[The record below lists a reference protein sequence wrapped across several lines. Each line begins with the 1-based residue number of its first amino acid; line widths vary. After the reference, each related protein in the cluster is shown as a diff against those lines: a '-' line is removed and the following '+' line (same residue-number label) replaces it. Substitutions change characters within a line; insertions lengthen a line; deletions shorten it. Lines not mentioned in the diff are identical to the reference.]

1 MNYLAS
7 TKRPED
13 GLIYHH
19 YYIDYNTSQIYRTS
33 LILDD
38 KTCHLYTFG
47 TYVKGDIIR
56 VSVTE
61 LIRPYMSAEITNRLV
76 YIEHNDDIV
85 NLILSKIIDELL

>member
-19 YYIDYNTSQIYRTS
+19 YYIDYTTSQIYRTS

-56 VSVTE
+56 TSATK
-61 LIRPYMSAEITNRLV
+61 LIHKDMSAKITNRLV
-76 YIEHNDDIV
+76 YIEDIDDIV
-85 NLILSKIIDELL
+85 NLILEKILEKI